1 MSWAQCN
8 HWCDRQMQQVKK
20 ALKCSPL
27 NRKHLPLVHLT
38 GPEKMAFK
46 DSPHNSL
53 VSSCLPPM
61 MCTSSLSLLCPAPPP
76 SSLPLPSD
84 SSEVSL
90 RTTTSFYTGPSA
102 RIFSEYILFLV
113 TKRPTCPTSSRAIIY
128 TQKSSHFMGIFSW
141 ISGQNQLSGDLSQAQ
156 FT

>member
-1 MSWAQCN
+1 MWQTDAASQEGLEMFSIKQKASPISPSHRAWKNGFQGLSS
-8 HWCDRQMQQVKK
+8 QQPGIFLLSSHDVYQ
-20 ALKCSPL
+20 
-27 NRKHLPLVHLT
+27 LT
-38 GPEKMAFK
+38 K
-46 DSPHNSL
+46 S
-53 VSSCLPPM
+53 
-61 MCTSSLSLLCPAPPP
+61 LCPAPPP

-141 ISGQNQLSGDLSQAQ
+141 IGGQNQLSGDLSQAQ